1 MVKVK
6 KKITNFF
13 LKNKYGND
21 YNTDGH
27 VYKQWSLYS
36 NMGIQYQERYTG
48 HLFNISRGKKTMK
61 NNEAFPFCTHNKTA
75 VYYPIS
81 IK

>member
-27 VYKQWSLYS
+27 VYKQ
-36 NMGIQYQERYTG
+36 
-48 HLFNISRGKKTMK
+48 
-61 NNEAFPFCTHNKTA
+61 
-75 VYYPIS
+75 
-81 IK
+81 

>member
-1 MVKVK
+1 MKNLLIGIIPIPKETRNLSKNRGTKKFRSLSNNYINSKFYYGQGK

-27 VYKQWSLYS
+27 VYKQ
-36 NMGIQYQERYTG
+36 
-48 HLFNISRGKKTMK
+48 
-61 NNEAFPFCTHNKTA
+61 
-75 VYYPIS
+75 
-81 IK
+81 